1 MTLRRTAVV
10 VTLLVAVTA
19 AVYAA
24 GRRST
29 PLRPGEYEVEGK
41 IFGMPEAEVFTD
53 EYSGPPVV
61 GDYVTHLPNLA
72 VLPPGNRTHDVRMD
86 IVAQQIE
93 IAPGVRYDAWTF
105 GGSVPGPVLH
115 VREGDRVTFT
125 MKNRTGEKVSV
136 TQPEKGGAP
145 FLAQLAETNQQAADE
160 TPGVAQIRSDAHLR
174 DRYRDRL
181 RLVSLAQNVAD
192 LALHELVDA
201 HGAGGHGE
209 IWLKAI
215 AYRLLGHRQRPPAEK
230 NRRAVLTT
238 NQDSLRATLGPSG
251 SRSTR

>member
-1 MTLRRTAVV
+1 MTFRRTAVV

-53 EYSGPPVV
+53 EYAGPPVV

-105 GGSVPGPVLH
+105 GGSVPGKFIR
-115 VREGDRVTFT
+115 VRQGDLVVSGQFYGRIKAMFNERNKRLDEAGPSTPALILGL
-125 MKNRTGEKVSV
+125 NGAPQAGEKFRV
-136 TQPEKGGAP
+136 
-145 FLAQLAETNQQAADE
+145 
-160 TPGVAQIRSDAHLR
+160 
-174 DRYRDRL
+174 
-181 RLVSLAQNVAD
+181 
-192 LALHELVDA
+192 
-201 HGAGGHGE
+201 
-209 IWLKAI
+209 
-215 AYRLLGHRQRPPAEK
+215 
-230 NRRAVLTT
+230 
-238 NQDSLRATLGPSG
+238 
-251 SRSTR
+251 